1 MTMPSPNLA
10 AGALSSTSALD
21 DQPFFTR
28 MAIGL
33 ALFILVGFVQWSLR
47 GYVALGTTPW
57 WVHVHGAFMLS
68 WLAIFATQNILAER
82 GAFHFHRQLG
92 WAAMGVVAG
101 IVVFGIAAGLQA
113 LALHRTP
120 PFFTNAYFL
129 ALTNLGIVIF
139 AGTVAWAVSQR
150 HNTQW
155 HRRLML
161 GATILLMEP
170 ALGRLLPMPLL
181 GDAGE
186 WLVLAIQ
193 LATLAILARHDRS
206 VSSAVHP
213 ATLSAAAIVIFSHV
227 AVTALALLPA
237 FEDLANHI
245 AGV

>member
-1 MTMPSPNLA
+1 MTMSSPNLA

-47 GYVALGTTPW
+47 GYVALRTTPW

-68 WLAIFATQNILAER
+68 WLAIFAAQNILAER
-82 GAFHFHRQLG
+82 GAFHLHRQLG

>member
-1 MTMPSPNLA
+1 MSVSSPNLEL
-10 AGALSSTSALD
+10 GELRSTSALD
-21 DQPFFTR
+21 DQTFFTR

-33 ALFILVGFVQWSLR
+33 ALFILIGFVQWSLR
-47 GYVALGTTPW
+47 GYVSLRTTPW
-57 WVHVHGAFMLS
+57 WVHVHGAFMVS
-68 WLAIFATQNILAER
+68 WLGIFATQNILAER

-101 IVVFGIAAGLQA
+101 IVIFGIAAGLQA

-120 PFFTNAYFL
+120 PFFSNAYFL

-139 AGTVAWAVSQR
+139 AGTVAWAVSLR
-150 HNTQW
+150 HDTQW
-155 HRRLML
+155 HRRLMF

-193 LATLAILARHDRS
+193 LATIGILAWHDLS
-206 VSSAVHP
+206 VLRAIHP
-213 ATLSAAAIVIFSHV
+213 ATLSTAAIAITSHV
-227 AVTALALLPA
+227 AVTLLASVPAFVALA
-237 FEDLANHI
+237 NQI
-245 AGV
+245 AGA